1 MTYLIFALRIVA
13 FVVCAMIAF
22 TSDVALVSAIWG
34 FSSGVWFT
42 LSLKSL
48 FEDIL
53 TPNDDLINARTN
65 PLQRVKQQE
74 LVDEDKINELL
85 KRPSYGRVRK

>member
-1 MTYLIFALRIVA
+1 MTYFLFALRIAA
-13 FVVCAMIAF
+13 FVVCATIAF
-22 TSDVALVSAIWG
+22 TSDVAFVAAIWG
-34 FSSGVWFT
+34 CSSGIWFM

-53 TPNDDLINARTN
+53 TPNDDLINERTN

-85 KRPSYGRVRK
+85 KRPSYGKVRK